1 MEIHDAGVSIV
12 VLGGRLLIY
21 SFCLI
26 DIIFYIIKI
35 NISVLSIQCIYI
47 LGEKVTDGIT
57 RRHRDEE

>member
-1 MEIHDAGVSIV
+1 MEIHDAGASII

-35 NISVLSIQCIYI
+35 NIRVLSIPVYIY
-47 LGEKVTDGIT
+47 
-57 RRHRDEE
+57 